1 MTTDL
6 QEFEIDP
13 RVAKIVWRGLGVKSL
28 KAIADETGLSRD
40 QVIRI
45 RTELLDGVDVL
56 TESQARTKLL
66 VELESMVYE
75 ARDRAKTTD
84 DEYYAG
90 MNNAA
95 VSAIKAIQAERQ
107 RMSKE
112 NKDKI
117 DQLNQMRVRE
127 LLRLIDT
134 SVASTLHEI
143 ADTHDLDE
151 KELFK
156 VFQSHLKP
164 AAAILEGE

>member
-1 MTTDL
+1 MPSEVE
-6 QEFEIDP
+6 EFEIDP
-13 RVAKIVWRGLGVKSL
+13 RIEKIVWRGLGVKSL

-40 QVIRI
+40 DVIRI

-56 TESQARTKLL
+56 TEHQARTKLL

-75 ARDRAKTTD
+75 ARDRAQRSD
-84 DEYYAG
+84 DEFYSG
-90 MNNAA
+90 MMNSA
-95 VSAIKAIQAERQ
+95 VAAIKAIQAERQ

-117 DQLNQMRVRE
+117 DQLNQLRVRE

-143 ADTHDLDE
+143 ADTHGLDE
-151 KELFK
+151 DELLGI
-156 VFQSHLKP
+156 FQSHLRP
-164 AAAILEGE
+164 AASSLETA